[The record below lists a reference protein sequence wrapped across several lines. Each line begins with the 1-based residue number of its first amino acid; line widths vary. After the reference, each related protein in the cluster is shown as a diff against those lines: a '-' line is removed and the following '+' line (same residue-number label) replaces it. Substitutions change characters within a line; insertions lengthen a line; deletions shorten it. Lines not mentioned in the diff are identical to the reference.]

1 MRLLG
6 AISEASGAF
15 LEALGAAGSGFYV
28 QKSIFGDFEM
38 ILDEFSVS
46 KSHQK
51 ALRVARKIGTVFD
64 IDSQYIFD

>member
-28 QKSIFGDFEM
+28 QKSIFCDFEM
-38 ILDEFSVS
+38 ILDQFLAAKMPS
-46 KSHQK
+46 KTSLGGK
-51 ALRVARKIGTVFD
+51 KN
-64 IDSQYIFD
+64 

>member
-38 ILDEFSVS
+38 ILEWFFGLKIAS
-46 KSHQK
+46 KSGPGSK
-51 ALRVARKIGTVFD
+51 KNWNGFR
-64 IDSQYIFD
+64 Y

>member
-28 QKSIFGDFEM
+28 QKLIFGDFEM
-38 ILDEFSVS
+38 ILDEFW
-46 KSHQK
+46 KNLGQIIIRH
-51 ALRVARKIGTVFD
+51 RARRAPVECL
-64 IDSQYIFD
+64 